1 MSAAQS
7 ARVVRAAAACRL
19 PPMPSTRDLLRMYG
33 IRAMRKLS
41 QNFLL
46 DPRLAKRLVRA
57 CGSVRDK
64 HVIEVGPGP
73 GCLTRPLLE
82 LGARRVVAIEKDSR
96 FAPTLEILSE
106 ASEGR
111 LHVVMGDIFHQHLQE
126 LTPEELGKSWD
137 SDDLPEVC
145 LVGNLPFSV
154 ASPLLVSWLRQI
166 SRREGPF
173 QRGRVPL
180 SLTFQLEVAQRIGAP
195 ILDPQRCRLSV
206 LCQNY
211 CTTQHR
217 LTLNGSSFVPPAEV
231 DVGLVRLVPLKEPV
245 IRHPFDLIEKV
256 INCLFNGRQ
265 KVLTNGAKNLFPRD
279 RREELVPRLIKLS
292 DVDPTT
298 RILQLTVEEIGRLC
312 DIYEEICTEEPEIR
326 EYHFRLGR

>member
-19 PPMPSTRDLLRMYG
+19 PPMP
-33 IRAMRKLS
+33 
-41 QNFLL
+41 
-46 DPRLAKRLVRA
+46 LAKRLVRA

-126 LTPEELGKSWD
+126 LIPEELGKSWD

-154 ASPLLVSWLRQI
+154 ASPLL
-166 SRREGPF
+166 
-173 QRGRVPL
+173 
-180 SLTFQLEVAQRIGAP
+180 
-195 ILDPQRCRLSV
+195 RCRLSV

-279 RREELVPRLIKLS
+279 RREELVPRPHK
-292 DVDPTT
+292 
-298 RILQLTVEEIGRLC
+298 
-312 DIYEEICTEEPEIR
+312 EPEIR

>member
-1 MSAAQS
+1 MSAAQGLRS
-7 ARVVRAAAACRL
+7 ATAACRL
-19 PPMPSTRDLLRMYG
+19 PPLPSVRDLLRMYG

-46 DPRLAKRLVRA
+46 DPKLARRLVRA

-64 HVIEVGPGP
+64 HVVEVGPGP

-82 LGARRVVAIEKDSR
+82 LGARQVVAIEKDDR
-96 FAPTLEILSE
+96 FAPTLRILSE
-106 ASEGR
+106 ASANR
-111 LHVVMGDIFHQHLQE
+111 LHVVLGDIFHQQLE
-126 LTPEELGKSWD
+126 EFIPEELGMPWE
-137 SDDLPEVC
+137 SDELPGVQ

-154 ASPLLVSWLRQI
+154 ASPLLIRWLRQM

-173 QRGRVPL
+173 RRGRVPL

-195 ILDPQRCRLSV
+195 VLDPQRCRLSV

-211 CTTQHR
+211 CITQHR
-217 LTLNGSSFVPPAEV
+217 LTLNGSSFVPPAAV
-231 DVGLVRLVPLKEPV
+231 DVGLVRLVPLKEP
-245 IRHPFDLIEKV
+245 IIQQPFDLLEKV

-265 KVLTNGAKNLFPRD
+265 KVLTNGVKNLFPRH
-279 RREELVPRLIKLS
+279 REELVTKLVDLA

-298 RILQLTVEEIGRLC
+298 RIIQLTVEEIGRLC
-312 DIYEEICTEEPEIR
+312 HVYEELCTEEPELGQ
-326 EYHFRLGR
+326 YNFRLGR

>member
-1 MSAAQS
+1 MSASQA
-7 ARVVRAAAACRL
+7 ARVVKAAAACRL
-19 PPMPSTRDLLRMYG
+19 PPMPSTRDLLRMYD

-46 DPRLAKRLVRA
+46 DPGLARRLVRA

-82 LGARRVVAIEKDSR
+82 RGARRVVVIEKDSR

-111 LHVVMGDIFHQHLQE
+111 LQVVMGDIFHQHLQD
-126 LTPEELGKSWD
+126 LIPEELGVPWE

-145 LVGNLPFSV
+145 MVGNLPFSV

-166 SRREGPF
+166 SLREGPF

-195 ILDPQRCRLSV
+195 VLDPQRCRLSV

-217 LTLNGSSFVPPAEV
+217 ITLNGSSFVPPAEV
-231 DVGLVRLVPLKEPV
+231 DVGLVRLVPLKEPI

-279 RREELVPRLIKLS
+279 RVELVQRLIES
-292 DVDPTT
+292 ADIEPTT
-298 RILQLTVEEIGRLC
+298 RIIQLTVKEIGRLC
-312 DIYEEICTEEPEIR
+312 DVYEEICTEEPELR
-326 EYHFRLGR
+326 RYHFRLGR

>member
-1 MSAAQS
+1 MPAAQS
-7 ARVVRAAAACRL
+7 VRMAGAAAACRL
-19 PPMPSTRDLLRMYG
+19 PPMPSARDLLRMYG

-46 DPRLAKRLVRA
+46 DPKLARRLVRA

-82 LGARRVVAIEKDSR
+82 RGARRVVAIEKDNR
-96 FAPTLEILSE
+96 FAPTLDILSE

-111 LHVVMGDIFHQHLQE
+111 LQVVLGDIFHQHLQE
-126 LTPEELGKSWD
+126 FIPEELGVPWD
-137 SDDLPEVC
+137 SDDIPEVC

-166 SRREGPF
+166 SLREGPF

-180 SLTFQLEVAQRIGAP
+180 SLTFQLEVAERIGAP
-195 ILDPQRCRLSV
+195 ILDPQRCRLSI

-217 LTLNGSSFVPPAEV
+217 LTLNGSSFVPPAAV
-231 DVGLVRLVPLKEPV
+231 DVGLVRLVPLKEPL

-256 INCLFNGRQ
+256 INGLFNGRQ
-265 KVLTNGAKNLFPRD
+265 KVLTNGVKNLFPRN
-279 RREELVPRLIKLS
+279 REELVPRLVTLA

-312 DIYEEICTEEPEIR
+312 DVYEQFCSEEPELR
-326 EYHFRLGR
+326 RYHFRLGR

>member
-7 ARVVRAAAACRL
+7 ARLAKAAAACRL

-73 GCLTRPLLE
+73 GCLTRPLLD

-126 LTPEELGKSWD
+126 LIPEELGVSWE
-137 SDDLPEVC
+137 SDTLPQVC

-154 ASPLLVSWLRQI
+154 ASPLLISWLRQI

-173 QRGRVPL
+173 LRGRVPL
-180 SLTFQLEVAQRIGAP
+180 SLTFQLEVAQRIGLRSTEAVSC
-195 ILDPQRCRLSV
+195 LPQK
-206 LCQNY
+206 
-211 CTTQHR
+211 
-217 LTLNGSSFVPPAEV
+217 V
-231 DVGLVRLVPLKEPV
+231 DVGLVRLVPLKEPI

>member
-1 MSAAQS
+1 MPAAQS
-7 ARVVRAAAACRL
+7 VRMVGAAAACRL
-19 PPMPSTRDLLRMYG
+19 PPMPSARDLLRMYG

-46 DPRLAKRLVRA
+46 DPKLAKRLVRA
-57 CGSVRDK
+57 CGSVRGK

-82 LGARRVVAIEKDSR
+82 LGARRVVAIEKDRR
-96 FAPTLEILSE
+96 FAPTLDVLSE

-126 LTPEELGKSWD
+126 LIPEELGVPWD
-137 SDDLPEVC
+137 SDNLPEVC

-173 QRGRVPL
+173 QRGR
-180 SLTFQLEVAQRIGAP
+180 VAQRIGAP

-245 IRHPFDLIEKV
+245 IRHPFDMIEKV
-256 INCLFNGRQ
+256 INSLFNGRQ
-265 KVLTNGAKNLFPRD
+265 KVLTNGVKNLFPRD
-279 RREELVPRLIKLS
+279 REELVPRLVQLA

-312 DIYEEICTEEPEIR
+312 DIYEQFCTEEPELR
-326 EYHFRLGR
+326 RYHFRLGR

>member
-1 MSAAQS
+1 
-7 ARVVRAAAACRL
+7 
-19 PPMPSTRDLLRMYG
+19 MYG

-46 DPRLAKRLVRA
+46 DPKLTRRLVRA

-82 LGARRVVAIEKDSR
+82 LGARRVVAIEKDER
-96 FAPTLEILSE
+96 FVPTLRILSE
-106 ASEGR
+106 ATGNR
-111 LHVVMGDIFHQHLQE
+111 LHVVLGDILQQQLE
-126 LTPEELGKSWD
+126 EFIPEELSVPWE
-137 SDDLPEVC
+137 SDNLPEVQV
-145 LVGNLPFSV
+145 VGNLPFSV
-154 ASPLLVSWLRQI
+154 ASPLLIRWLRQM
-166 SRREGPF
+166 SLREGPF
-173 QRGRVPL
+173 RRGRVPL

-195 ILDPQRCRLSV
+195 VLDPQRCRLSI

-217 LTLNGSSFVPPAEV
+217 LTLNGSSFVPPAAV
-231 DVGLVRLVPLKEPV
+231 DVGLVRLVPLKEP
-245 IRHPFDLIEKV
+245 IIQQPFDLIEKV

-265 KVLTNGAKNLFPRD
+265 KVLTNGVKNLFPYH
-279 RREELVPRLIKLS
+279 REELVMKLVNFA

-298 RILQLTVEEIGRLC
+298 RIIQLTVDEVGRIC
-312 DIYEEICTEEPEIR
+312 HVYEELCAEEPELR
-326 EYHFRLGR
+326 RYNFRLDR